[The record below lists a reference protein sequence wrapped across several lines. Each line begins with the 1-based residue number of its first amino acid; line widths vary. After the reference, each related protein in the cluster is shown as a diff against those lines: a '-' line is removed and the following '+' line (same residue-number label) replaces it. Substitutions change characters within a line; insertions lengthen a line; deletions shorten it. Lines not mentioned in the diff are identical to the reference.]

1 VTGRTIRESGP
12 ADIPVL
18 AALHGEC
25 FPDDPWDAT
34 AMAEVL
40 AMPGAFGLLS
50 LDAAGTLP
58 TGLLVALDL
67 VVEFEIVAFGVRP
80 AARRQGI
87 GRALLAHLLGVAARR
102 PVLLE
107 VAEDNVA
114 ARALYGEAG
123 FLEVGNRPA
132 YYRRRRG
139 PTVAA
144 LTLRRPPL
152 P

>member
-1 VTGRTIRESGP
+1 MTGMIIRESGP
-12 ADIPVL
+12 ADVAVL
-18 AALHGEC
+18 SALHGEC
-25 FPDDPWDAT
+25 FPDDPWDTT

-50 LDAAGTLP
+50 IEPTETMP
-58 TGLLVALDL
+58 TGFLVALDL
-67 VVEFEIVAFGVRP
+67 VVEFELIAFGVLP
-80 AARRQGI
+80 AARQHGI
-87 GRALLAHLLGVAARR
+87 GRALLTYLLGMAARR

-114 ARALYGEAG
+114 ARALYGGAG
-123 FLEVGNRPA
+123 FLEVGSRVA

-144 LTLRRPPL
+144 LTLRRPP
-152 P
+152 PP